1 MKLRSGFSLA
11 AVGLAAATA
20 LAPAAPARAQ
30 SHTGA
35 PHTLQEALAATY
47 ANSPT
52 LQAAR
57 ASLRATDENV
67 PTALAGWRPQVVVA
81 GSAGIDGEKVTSISK
96 FNGVRSLNGEP
107 FSRNQTGASV
117 TLTQPLYRGGRTKA
131 STSKAEN
138 GVMATRAQLIATEE
152 TVFTN
157 VIQAYVGVIS
167 NAQVL
172 QLDANNEQVLAR
184 QLQATNDRFRVGE
197 ITRTDVAQAE
207 AALAGATATRESADG
222 TLQTSRATYVQL
234 VGEEPDHLIEPQ
246 PLKLPTRTENEARR
260 LAADNNPNVVAALFN
275 DASAKDN
282 FDLAYTALMPNL
294 SVQAT
299 AFRNENQQNPSN
311 IAQGG
316 QVLANLSIPIYQGGS
331 EYAAI
336 RQARQQEQQARKQLD
351 DSRRTAVQSA
361 ISSWETYQAQKATIA
376 SNRTAIRS
384 NQIALEG
391 VQREAIVGSRTTL
404 DVLNAEQALL
414 NSRVTLVQSLAN
426 YVIASYSVAGAVGRL
441 TASDLNLAVPLYD
454 VTAYYKAVKDRWIG
468 TGDFAVEQPGR

>member
-1 MKLRSGFSLA
+1 MKLHLGFSLA
-11 AVGLAAATA
+11 TAGLAAATA
-20 LAPAAPARAQ
+20 LVTAAPARAQ
-30 SHTGA
+30 SHTGV
-35 PHTLQEALAATY
+35 PHTLQEALAVTY

-57 ASLRATDENV
+57 AGLRATDENV

-81 GSAGIDGEKVTSISK
+81 GSAGIDGEKVTTISK
-96 FNGVRSLNGEP
+96 FNGVRTLNGTP
-107 FSRNQTGASV
+107 FARNETEASITV
-117 TLTQPLYRGGRTKA
+117 TQPIYRGGRTKA
-131 STSKAEN
+131 GTNKAEN
-138 GVMATRAQLIATEE
+138 GVMATRAQLIANEE

-157 VIQAYVGVIS
+157 VVQAYVGVIS

-172 QLDANNEQVLAR
+172 QLDANNEQVLSR

-207 AALAGATATRESADG
+207 AALAGATATRESAEG

-234 VGEEPDHLIEPQ
+234 VGEEPDRLIEPQ
-246 PLKLPTRTENEARR
+246 PLRLPTRTEEEARR
-260 LAADNNPNVVAALFN
+260 LASENNPNVVAALFN

-282 FDLAYTALMPNL
+282 FDLAYSALMPNL

-299 AFRNENQQNPSN
+299 AFRDENQQNPGV
-311 IAQGG
+311 IGQGG
-316 QVLANLSIPIYQGGS
+316 QVLANLSIPIYQGGA

-351 DSRRTAVQSA
+351 DARRTAVQSA
-361 ISSWETYQAQKATIA
+361 ISSWETYLAQKATIA
-376 SNRTAIRS
+376 SNRAAIRS
-384 NQIALEG
+384 NEIALEG

-426 YVIASYSVAGAVGRL
+426 YVIASYDVAGAVGRL
-441 TASDLNLAVPLYD
+441 TATDLNLSVPLYD

-468 TGDFAVEQPGR
+468 TGDFATGQPGR